1 MRLADVGMIT
11 AMSNKGCYLLS
22 LGLVLVLLLITRF
35 SLERISIE
43 PEGQL
48 ERDTQAGE
56 IRGSITIGQTFT
68 APYDGLCRID
78 VLMATYAR
86 ENTEDVIFHLRSN
99 RESESDLVQIN
110 INGREIED
118 TQFRSFT
125 FNPIRDSEGKSYY
138 FFFDSPESVP
148 GDAVTVW
155 GTKKDLYAGGRAFR
169 NHRPGQGDLTFL
181 TYYQPSSVDKVRILL
196 DRLAQNKPLFWGD
209 KRFYILL
216 ALLYLSLFGLF
227 WVSVAAH
234 VATEKKKGG
243 NGDRDRV

>member
-1 MRLADVGMIT
+1 MRPTDVGMIT

-56 IRGSITIGQTFT
+56 IHGSMTIGQTFT
-68 APYDGLCRID
+68 APYDGLYRID
-78 VLMATYAR
+78 VLMATYGR
-86 ENTEDVIFHLRSN
+86 ENTEDVIFHLLRSN
-99 RESESDLVQIN
+99 RESEGDLVQIS

-118 TQFRSFT
+118 NQFHSLT
-125 FNPIRDSEGKSYY
+125 FNPIGDSEGKSYY
-138 FFFDSPESVP
+138 YYFDSPESVP

-155 GTKKDLYAGGRAFR
+155 GTTKDLYAGGRAFR

-216 ALLYLSLFGLF
+216 ALLYFSLFGLF
-227 WVSVAAH
+227 WVTLIGHLAG
-234 VATEKKKGG
+234 EKKGG

>member
-1 MRLADVGMIT
+1 
-11 AMSNKGCYLLS
+11 MSKKQAYLLS
-22 LGLVLVLLLITRF
+22 IGLALALLLITRS
-35 SLERISIE
+35 SLERIGIE
-43 PEGQL
+43 PEGQF
-48 ERDTQAGE
+48 EADTAAGE

-68 APYDGLCRID
+68 APHDGLYRID

-86 ENTEDVIFHLRSN
+86 ENSEDVIFHLRSDP
-99 RESESDLVQIN
+99 ESESDLVQIS

-118 TQFRSFT
+118 NQFHSFT

-138 FFFDSPESVP
+138 FFFDSPESVT

-155 GTKKDLYAGGRAFR
+155 GTEKNLYAGGRAFR
-169 NHRPGQGDLTFL
+169 KHRPSRGNLAFL
-181 TYYQPSSVDKVRILL
+181 TYYQPSFMDKVSILL

-209 KRFYILL
+209 KRFYLLL

-227 WVSVAAH
+227 WVTVTGHLAS
-234 VATEKKKGG
+234 EEKGG